1 MPRLTIALFFSLIA
15 VNVYSI
21 ENAMQNCPKYHS
33 NSLINKTLKSGT
45 YLINSDQSSVTNK
58 NIFQLNGNVEVTSK
72 DYFFGADTMSLNSD
86 KKEFYGE
93 GNILFENDYIFLDGR
108 NLLVEND
115 TLSGTELKFNLKENG
130 INGFAKKVISDSD
143 INTFEKVNFSKC
155 PIGSNDWSISA
166 SSLTV
171 DEEKNIGVVDDL
183 VFEFMG
189 VPIFYSPYLDWPLE
203 GRGSGFLAPSFSSYT
218 DPTKN
223 TSEQKINIP
232 YYFNIEQDKD
242 LLIDFDYLSSRGFS
256 LGSLYR
262 QLLPKNT
269 LYESGR
275 IELDNKILF
284 SDKVSKKDR
293 WLSKNDIAIDIDSNS
308 KINIKTHRA
317 SDANYFNEID
327 QTSSEKNLI
336 SSFIYNYDNDS
347 LAINLAFENEQ
358 VIADGTDSYLLS
370 PSFNI
375 SKKIPYFDNSIDLSL
390 SAAKIKN
397 KNISL
402 IQGNRFHLDNSI
414 SKEIDFTEFQLIP
427 KISLL
432 NTRYDLSNNSS
443 INRSILKLKLD
454 SKIALER
461 NFLLKNT
468 KLVQVFN
475 PRFAYN
481 YVENVSQSEIPK
493 LDTGYLSLDSKS
505 IFDSDKYSGI
515 ERIAG
520 DNSIAYGLST
530 RIYSENLPE
539 NYIDLSIGQK
549 YLIDN
554 YSINLDGNY
563 EKLKDLSNL
572 YIDSSLVY
580 GKNDL
585 FMSVDYN
592 PYENQTSKSA
602 IHYSYLENSKKL
614 LGFNFINDV
623 DKTVGLNG
631 SYPLNKNIHLF
642 GSISKNINGPS
653 NKGLFGIGYENCCWE
668 LRLVKFESNNNLSE
682 NSLNFELVFKGIAST
697 TPNLKNRIKSQIP
710 NYLKLYD

>member
-21 ENAMQNCPKYHS
+21 ENAIQNCSKYLS
-33 NSLINKTLKSGT
+33 NSLVNKTLESDT

-93 GNILFENDYIFLDGR
+93 GNVLFENDYIFLDGR
-108 NLLVEND
+108 NLLIEND
-115 TLSGTELKFNLKENG
+115 ILSGTELKFNLKEDG
-130 INGFAKKVISDSD
+130 VNGFAEKIIADSD
-143 INTFEKVNFSKC
+143 IKSFEKVNFSKC
-155 PIGSNDWSISA
+155 PIGINDWSISA

-171 DEEKNIGVVDDL
+171 DEEKNIGFVDDL

-223 TSEQKINIP
+223 TSEEKINIP
-232 YYFNIEQDKD
+232 YYFNIAQDKD

-262 QLLPKNT
+262 QLLPRNT
-269 LYESGR
+269 LYDSGK
-275 IELDNKILF
+275 IELNNKILF
-284 SDKVSKKDR
+284 SDKLTNENR
-293 WLSKNDIAIDIDSNS
+293 WLSKNDIAIDIDPNS
-308 KINIKTHRA
+308 KINLKTYRV
-317 SDANYFNEID
+317 SDSNYFNEIE
-327 QTSSEKNLI
+327 QNSSEKNLI
-336 SSFIYNYDNDS
+336 SSLIYNYDNEE
-347 LAINLAFENEQ
+347 LAINLSFENEQ
-358 VIADGTDSYLLS
+358 IMSGGTSSYLLS
-370 PSFNI
+370 PSLDI
-375 SKKIPYFDNSIDLSL
+375 SKKITYLDNSLDLSL

-397 KNISL
+397 KNTSL

-414 SKEIDFTEFQLIP
+414 SKDIDFAEFKLIP

-432 NTRYDLSNNSS
+432 NTRYDLSDNSQV
-443 INRSILKLKLD
+443 NRSILKLQLD
-454 SKIALER
+454 SEIELER
-461 NFLLKNT
+461 NFQLKNN
-468 KLVQVFN
+468 KLVQLFN

-493 LDTGYLSLDSKS
+493 LDTEYLSLNSKR

-520 DNSIAYGLST
+520 ENSISYGLNT
-530 RIYSENLPE
+530 RIYSENQTQ
-539 NYIDLSIGQK
+539 NYIDLSVGQK

-554 YSINLDGNY
+554 FSINLDGNY
-563 EKLKDLSNL
+563 EKLNDFSNL
-572 YIDSSLVY
+572 YLDSSLVI
-580 GKNDL
+580 GKNAL
-585 FMSVDYN
+585 VMSIDYN
-592 PYENQTSKSA
+592 PYVNKTSKSA
-602 IHYSYLENSKKL
+602 VNYSYIDSPKKL
-614 LGFNFINDV
+614 LGFNFINDT
-623 DKTVGLNG
+623 DETVGLNG
-631 SYPLNKNIHLF
+631 SYPLNNNFHLF

-653 NKGLFGIGYENCCWE
+653 SKGLLGIGYENCCWE
-668 LRLVKFESNNNLSE
+668 ARLAKFESNNNLAE
-682 NSLNFELVFKGIAST
+682 NSINFELVFKDLAST
-697 TPNLKNRIKSQIP
+697 SPNLQNRIKSQIP
-710 NYLKLYD
+710 NYLKLND